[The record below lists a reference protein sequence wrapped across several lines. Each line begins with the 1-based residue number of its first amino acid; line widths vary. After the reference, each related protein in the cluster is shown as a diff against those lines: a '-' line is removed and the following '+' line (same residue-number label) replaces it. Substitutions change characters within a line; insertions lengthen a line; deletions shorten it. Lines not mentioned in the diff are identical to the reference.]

1 MFAKVT
7 DFCKH
12 LDYLLNVY
20 YDTHRSVY
28 MRTNIVLDD
37 NLVNE
42 AFKYAESIHTKKD
55 LIETALKEF
64 VRNHKIKNLKEIKGK
79 ISFDENYN
87 YKQMRTGK

>member
-1 MFAKVT
+1 
-7 DFCKH
+7 
-12 LDYLLNVY
+12 
-20 YDTHRSVY
+20 

-64 VRNHKIKNLKEIKGK
+64 VRNHKIKNLKEMSLLQK
-79 ISFDENYN
+79 SVCNVFF
-87 YKQMRTGK
+87 